1 MNNYKILGRIGQGA
15 HGYVLKAL
23 NEKNETVVALKKIC
37 FKNLDEGIPKNVMR
51 EITALTVLNS
61 KHVFCRF
68 DFSSFRNL
76 RVLGGGTVGGDS
88 ARNGYGVGDGIFT
101 FEFV

>member
-15 HGYVLKAL
+15 HGFVLKA
-23 NEKNETVVALKKIC
+23 TSGTSGAVVALKKIC

-61 KHVFCRF
+61 KHV
-68 DFSSFRNL
+68 L
-76 RVLGGGTVGGDS
+76 
-88 ARNGYGVGDGIFT
+88 
-101 FEFV
+101 E